1 MIRTMSL
8 RLLFTHLL
16 ATACLLFLVSSCG
29 KKPPAS
35 APETSAERILVK
47 GNATEPESLDPHLVR
62 GQVEWTIV
70 GGLFE
75 GLVTP
80 DPITLEPRP
89 GVAERWEVSA
99 DATTFTFYL
108 RPNANWSDGTRVTA
122 QDFVFSAWRML
133 SPRLG
138 SAQPED
144 SLFFLRGARD
154 FQRGT
159 TSDFATVGIQA
170 TDTQTVILQTA
181 RPTPFLLSALY
192 QFYPVKKDVLMRH
205 GATDDRG
212 NPWAEAGKLVGNG
225 AFWLGEWAHGQRIIL
240 RKRADYWDAA
250 NVGLDGV
257 EFRPIESAQQE
268 ENAFR
273 TGQLHVTFTV
283 PFSKLETYQQ
293 LENTPLRQIE
303 DRGVYF
309 YTLNVGKP
317 PLNDKR
323 VRQALSLA
331 IDREQLTRV
340 MLRGAG
346 TAAHH
351 FTPPQLGGYTASPT
365 LTYDPARAK
374 ALLAEAGFPAGKGLP
389 PVELLFDSREYHRI
403 IAEVVQ
409 QMWRQNLGVQT
420 VLRNHETQVVIA
432 SKNQMDFDVARGWWN
447 AVTFQD
453 PYYFL
458 GAWKSGALYNEARWS
473 NNDYDA
479 AIEET
484 WTNDSEARLAAFRR
498 AEAIFLEELPAI
510 PIFFSRPA
518 ILVSPRVKGLPLA
531 PFGDRRL
538 KAMRLE

>member
-1 MIRTMSL
+1 MPL
-8 RLLFTHLL
+8 HPLFPRLL
-16 ATACLLFLVSSCG
+16 AAACLALLVSSCG
-29 KKPPAS
+29 KKSEPESPAG
-35 APETSAERILVK
+35 PTQRILVK

-80 DPITLEPRP
+80 DPMTLEPRP
-89 GVAERWEVSA
+89 GVAERWEVSP
-99 DATTFTFYL
+99 DATTFTFHL
-108 RPNANWSDGTRVTA
+108 RSNANWSDGTRVTA

-133 SPRLG
+133 SPKLG

-144 SLFFLRGARD
+144 SLFFLRGGRA
-154 FQRGT
+154 FQKGET
-159 TSDFATVGIQA
+159 ADFATVGIQA
-170 TDTQTVILQTA
+170 LDTQTLVLQTA

-192 QFYPVKKDVLMRH
+192 QFYPVKKDALTRH
-205 GATDDRG
+205 GAPDDRT
-212 NPWAEAGKLVGNG
+212 NPWAQPGKLVGNG
-225 AFWLGEWAHGQRIIL
+225 AFWLEEWAHGQRIIL

-250 NVGLDGV
+250 NVALDGV
-257 EFRPIESAQQE
+257 EFRPIENAQQE

-293 LENTPLRQIE
+293 MQNTPLRQVD

-309 YTLNVGKP
+309 YTVNVGKAP
-317 PLNDKR
+317 FNDKR

-346 TAAHH
+346 TPALH
-351 FTPPQLGGYTASPT
+351 FTPPQLGGYTASPA
-365 LTYDPARAK
+365 LAYDPARAK
-374 ALLAEAGFPAGKGLP
+374 ALLAEAGFPGGKGLP
-389 PVELLFDSREYHRI
+389 PIEILFDSREYHRI

-409 QMWRQNLGVQT
+409 QMWRQNLGVQA
-420 VLRNHETQVVIA
+420 VLRNHETQVVIT

-458 GAWKSGALYNEARWS
+458 GAWKTGALYNEARWS
-473 NNDYDA
+473 NAEFDA
-479 AIEET
+479 AIEAT
-484 WTNDSEARLAAFRR
+484 WTGDAEARLAAFRR
-498 AEAIFLEELPAI
+498 AEAVFLEELPAI

-538 KAMRLE
+538 KSMRLE